1 MSTWTPASHFPKPA
15 SGLILAP
22 GPYVR
27 HSCHR
32 LSSNISNA
40 FVHYSYADLFYF
52 FVFFSVIRTQMKTE
66 VILKIPNF
74 SISGNPTHFRTLP
87 FNKEPQNEALVHLG
101 LQLLTCVG
109 SPVLTCIRG
118 KLKAGDRPIGS
129 FNCDVTLRALQGSP
143 GSWMSVRMLSNHVC
157 RLPHHPREL
166 SSTFTHSLLGL
177 KLKCDMSA
185 LDGLKSCR
193 TKIVGDH
200 YSCDHS

>member
-1 MSTWTPASHFPKPA
+1 MDTCFTFSKASQRADSGPRALCSTLLPQTQLQHFWCFR
-15 SGLILAP
+15 SLFIRWFVLLF
-22 GPYVR
+22 
-27 HSCHR
+27 CLF
-32 LSSNISNA
+32 LSNTD
-40 FVHYSYADLFYF
+40 ADETRSDL
-52 FVFFSVIRTQMKTE
+52 KT
-66 VILKIPNF
+66 PNF

>member
-1 MSTWTPASHFPKPA
+1 MD
-15 SGLILAP
+15 
-22 GPYVR
+22 
-27 HSCHR
+27 
-32 LSSNISNA
+32 
-40 FVHYSYADLFYF
+40 ADETRSDL
-52 FVFFSVIRTQMKTE
+52 KT
-66 VILKIPNF
+66 PNF

-118 KLKAGDRPIGS
+118 KLKAGDHPIGS

-157 RLPHHPREL
+157 RLPHRPREL

-177 KLKCDMSA
+177 MLKCDMSA

-200 YSCDHS
+200 YSCDLSLDHS